1 MLADTLRGLNGKK
14 LVDTDG
20 EVTVIELAPPA
31 TADQIRQLE
40 SRLPAPLPDDIR
52 DALRVTTGFEQ
63 GPLESFSLLD
73 LEGFGLDEVFPDA
86 YSLAHDGFGNYWVL
100 DMLPG
105 TREWG
110 PVYFACHDPPVIA
123 YQAPTVDAFVRD
135 LVAMPPDDPR
145 SPIDQVHEG
154 AVNRIWRDH
163 PGVITQRDA
172 LGSDDSVLRE
182 FAVTLP
188 PDAMISDLRAAHM
201 GDGFAW
207 GRYGPRTTNLR
218 CGTERIW
225 AVVRPPH
232 RSLLSRL
239 FGR

>member
-1 MLADTLRGLNGKK
+1 M
-14 LVDTDG
+14 
-20 EVTVIELAPPA
+20 
-31 TADQIRQLE
+31 
-40 SRLPAPLPDDIR
+40 
-52 DALRVTTGFEQ
+52 
-63 GPLESFSLLD
+63 
-73 LEGFGLDEVFPDA
+73 
-86 YSLAHDGFGNYWVL
+86 
-100 DMLPG
+100 
-105 TREWG
+105 
-110 PVYFACHDPPVIA
+110 
-123 YQAPTVDAFVRD
+123 
-135 LVAMPPDDPR
+135 
-145 SPIDQVHEG
+145 
-154 AVNRIWRDH
+154 
-163 PGVITQRDA
+163 
-172 LGSDDSVLRE
+172 LRE